1 MTSNSRPAITP
12 QLRQQPPTLLDTC
25 WSPEAPTIPQAPIGS
40 CGVWQTPSRKLQN
53 YPYGLNPNLSFQ
65 FVLPDSTEFS
75 GPTVADSGGGPCSI
89 PEIVWVYTGRR
100 RPAASDAGR
109 RERRGA
115 LRHDVFWRPEHER
128 VSLRHWHGVQTQQG
142 WEQIQRVVQLSWAR
156 GGRRR
161 DSAYRARAG
170 GRDRWGALRHHE

>member
-75 GPTVADSGGGPCSI
+75 GPTVADSGGGQSSRLAAGRKLDGASGPRSGPGSI

-109 RERRGA
+109 RER
-115 LRHDVFWRPEHER
+115 
-128 VSLRHWHGVQTQQG
+128 
-142 WEQIQRVVQLSWAR
+142 
-156 GGRRR
+156 
-161 DSAYRARAG
+161 
-170 GRDRWGALRHHE
+170 WGALRHHDDWWHHGPVLVERRWHGVQDQHRWERLHPVVDRKSTRRNS